1 MIRLA
6 EGWPFGLDGVLQE
19 WGAAEIV
26 LSLAYNV
33 AEFLEEVLQLLLLGG
48 RQVCWDRRRAKRFGG
63 SWCRGRVGDG
73 DDLQSAHILSGM

>member
-6 EGWPFGLDGVLQE
+6 EGWSFGLNGVLQK

-26 LSLAYNV
+26 LSLAYDV

-48 RQVCWDRRRAKRFGG
+48 QQVCWDRRREKRFGG
-63 SWCRGRVGDG
+63 GWWRWRVGDG
-73 DDLQSAHILSGM
+73 NDLQSAHILSGM